1 MIFFFG
7 KPSVY
12 ADSETQ
18 KNKKT
23 WNTHQFNS

>member
-1 MIFFFG
+1 MIFFG
-7 KPSVY
+7 KPTVY